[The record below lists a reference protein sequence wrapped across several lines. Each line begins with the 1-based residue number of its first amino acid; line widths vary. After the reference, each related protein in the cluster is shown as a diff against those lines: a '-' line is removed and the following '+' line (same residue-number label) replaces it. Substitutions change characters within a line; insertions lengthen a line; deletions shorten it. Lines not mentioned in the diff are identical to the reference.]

1 MGTLVRSQHN
11 VPIQVQDWNHVSE
24 DVKEKIWALVLEKY
38 ELEETCKSYILQCCG
53 NLFRSYRNKMKAK
66 YYNPYNTDEER
77 LCHRP
82 PHLSDDDWR
91 WLIHFWGTPEAKD
104 ISEKNKA
111 NRAKQVI
118 KHTSGSKSYAQIR
131 YEQAQ
136 KKEDR
141 SEPNRI
147 EMFAL
152 THTRKDGTPVDD
164 HSKEIMDQ
172 FQQLLSQ
179 PEGTSSSTSASSGA
193 STYVDEIYTQVMG
206 PERHG
211 RVRGYGFGPTPTSI
225 FGSTSRRR
233 SGVILSTQLENA
245 QEMLIAAE
253 QKFTTATEELS
264 NVKDELSHVKETFE
278 ERLIEVQKKTREEV
292 KEEFEEKMMEMQ
304 RKMQTQMQAQI
315 QEQMMQMMQQFQQK
329 Q

>member
-11 VPIQVQDWNHVSE
+11 VPIQVQDWNH
-24 DVKEKIWALVLEKY
+24 EKY
-38 ELEETCKSYILQCCG
+38 ELEETYKSYILQCCG
-53 NLFRSYRNKMKAK
+53 NLLRNYRNKMKAK
-66 YYNPYNTDEER
+66 YYNPYNIDEER

-91 WLIHFWGTPEAKD
+91 WLIHFWGTLEAK
-104 ISEKNKA
+104 
-111 NRAKQVI
+111 
-118 KHTSGSKSYAQIR
+118 
-131 YEQAQ
+131 AQ

-164 HSKEIMDQ
+164 HSKKIMDQ
-172 FQQLLSQ
+172 FKQLLSQ
-179 PEGTSSSTSASSGA
+179 PEGTSSSTSASFGASTSVA

-211 RVRGYGFGPTPTSI
+211 RVQGYGFGLTPTSV

-233 SGVILSTQLENA
+233 SGAILSTQLEND
-245 QEMLIAAE
+245 QERLIVAE
-253 QKFTTATEELS
+253 QKFTTATEDSQL
-264 NVKDELSHVKETFE
+264 
-278 ERLIEVQKKTREEV
+278 
-292 KEEFEEKMMEMQ
+292 
-304 RKMQTQMQAQI
+304 
-315 QEQMMQMMQQFQQK
+315 
-329 Q
+329 

>member
-1 MGTLVRSQHN
+1 
-11 VPIQVQDWNHVSE
+11 
-24 DVKEKIWALVLEKY
+24 
-38 ELEETCKSYILQCCG
+38 
-53 NLFRSYRNKMKAK
+53 MKAK

-77 LCHRP
+77 LCHQP

-91 WLIHFWGTPEAKD
+91 WLIHFWGTPEAK
-104 ISEKNKA
+104 
-111 NRAKQVI
+111 
-118 KHTSGSKSYAQIR
+118 
-131 YEQAQ
+131 AQ

-152 THTRKDGTPVDD
+152 THTRKDGTPIDD

-179 PEGTSSSTSASSGA
+179 PEGTSSSTSASSGASTSVA

-233 SGVILSTQLENA
+233 LGVIFSIQLENA
-245 QEMLIAAE
+245 QEMLIAVE

-278 ERLIEVQKKTREEV
+278 ERLIEVQKKTHEEV

-304 RKMQTQMQAQI
+304 RNMQAQI

>member
-1 MGTLVRSQHN
+1 
-11 VPIQVQDWNHVSE
+11 
-24 DVKEKIWALVLEKY
+24 
-38 ELEETCKSYILQCCG
+38 
-53 NLFRSYRNKMKAK
+53 MKAK

-91 WLIHFWGTPEAKD
+91 WLIHFWGTLEAK
-104 ISEKNKA
+104 
-111 NRAKQVI
+111 
-118 KHTSGSKSYAQIR
+118 
-131 YEQAQ
+131 
-136 KKEDR
+136 
-141 SEPNRI
+141 
-147 EMFAL
+147 
-152 THTRKDGTPVDD
+152 
-164 HSKEIMDQ
+164 DQ

-193 STYVDEIYTQVMG
+193 STSVSSTSVASTYVDEIYTQVMG

-211 RVRGYGFGPTPTSI
+211 CVRGYGFGPTPTSI

-253 QKFTTATEELS
+253 QKFTIATEELS

-292 KEEFEEKMMEMQ
+292 KEEFEEKIMEMQ
-304 RKMQTQMQAQI
+304 RKMQAQMQAQI

>member
-1 MGTLVRSQHN
+1 
-11 VPIQVQDWNHVSE
+11 
-24 DVKEKIWALVLEKY
+24 
-38 ELEETCKSYILQCCG
+38 
-53 NLFRSYRNKMKAK
+53 
-66 YYNPYNTDEER
+66 
-77 LCHRP
+77 
-82 PHLSDDDWR
+82 
-91 WLIHFWGTPEAKD
+91 
-104 ISEKNKA
+104 
-111 NRAKQVI
+111 
-118 KHTSGSKSYAQIR
+118 
-131 YEQAQ
+131 
-136 KKEDR
+136 
-141 SEPNRI
+141 
-147 EMFAL
+147 MFAL

-164 HSKEIMDQ
+164 HSKKIMDQ

-233 SGVILSTQLENA
+233 PGVILSTQLENA

-264 NVKDELSHVKETFE
+264 NVKDELLHVKETFE

-304 RKMQTQMQAQI
+304 RKMQAQI